1 MADPASRVTPPSP
14 ELRFDSDRIA
24 AFMQRLQDMAAGQT
38 DVRLPISPRHDA
50 VDAIAHAINV
60 LVGELSWAAAREQEA
75 ESKRAAEL
83 QAAVA
88 SAEARNSAILQAI
101 PDLMFVLARDG
112 TYLDYHARDPKLLF
126 APSDAFLG
134 RTVRDILP
142 APLADMM
149 MDALE
154 RAHASDTPIVVEY
167 ELPMDEPRFF
177 ETRIVRAGADRLLS
191 IVRDVT
197 DTRRASARI
206 RDLAQQL
213 IASQEMER
221 QRIAREL
228 HDDVGQRLTL
238 LILAIDE
245 MASEVL
251 SEQSRARLRMF
262 SVEAGEIASAV
273 SSLAHGLHPA
283 KLYALGLVAAIRT
296 LCDQASQSLGLHI
309 AFTHGPL
316 PSPVDSTV
324 SLCLYR
330 IAQEALHNVVQHSRA
345 RDASVSL
352 TGDEQ
357 HIALQITDSGVGFDP
372 EHGPYRG
379 LGLVSMRERVAFL
392 GGQLA
397 IDAAPGRGTQIAVHI
412 PLASLAAESAPASA
426 SRT

>member
-1 MADPASRVTPPSP
+1 MTPPAS
-14 ELRFDSDRIA
+14 ELRFDGDRVA
-24 AFMQRLQDMAAGQT
+24 AFLQTLEDMAAGQT

-50 VDAIAHAINV
+50 LDAIAHAINV

-126 APSDAFLG
+126 APPDAFLG
-134 RTVRDILP
+134 RTVRNIMP

-167 ELPMDEPRFF
+167 ELPMDGTRFF
-177 ETRIVRAGADRLLS
+177 ETRIVRTGADRLLS

-197 DTRRASARI
+197 DTRRASERI

-245 MASEVL
+245 MAAQGL
-251 SEQSRARLRMF
+251 SEQSRPRLRML
-262 SVEAGEIASAV
+262 STEAGEIASAV
-273 SSLAHGLHPA
+273 SSLAYGLHPA

-296 LCDQASQSLGLHI
+296 LCDQASQSPGLHI

-316 PSPVDSTV
+316 PLLVDPNV

-330 IAQEALHNVVQHSRA
+330 IAQEALHNVVRHSRA

-352 TGDEQ
+352 MGDQQ
-357 HIALQITDSGVGFDP
+357 HIALQIADSGVGFDP
-372 EHGPYRG
+372 EHAPYRG

-392 GGQLA
+392 RGQLA
-397 IDAAPGRGTQIAVHI
+397 IDAAPGRGTQVAVHI
-412 PLASLAAESAPASA
+412 PLAAPAAESAAASA
-426 SRT
+426 